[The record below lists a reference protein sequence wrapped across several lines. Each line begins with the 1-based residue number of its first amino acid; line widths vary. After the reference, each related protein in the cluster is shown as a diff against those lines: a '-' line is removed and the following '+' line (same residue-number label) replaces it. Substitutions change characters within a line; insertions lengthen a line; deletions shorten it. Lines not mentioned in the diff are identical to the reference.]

1 MNIRV
6 GTGFDVHSLEEG
18 LPFRL
23 GGITIPHYKGAKG
36 HSDADTLIHAICD
49 AMLGAAA
56 LGDIGIHFPDTS
68 EEFRGID
75 STVLLQK
82 TYKIIKNK
90 GFDIINIDS
99 VVMLQ
104 KPKISPYIYEM
115 RKILANLLKINIEN
129 VSIKASTTEKLG
141 FIGNETGVAANAV
154 VLLKKN

>member
-23 GGITIPHYKGAKG
+23 GGINIPHYKGAKG

-75 STVLLQK
+75 STILLQK

-115 RKILANLLKINIEN
+115 RKTLANLLKINIEN

-141 FIGNETGVAANAV
+141 FIGNEAGVAANAV